1 MTATNSDIQVLVI
14 EDEKDQRQV
23 VESILSAAGYQ
34 VQGVES
40 AEQALELL
48 HTNTIDLVYSDWQ
61 LPGMDG
67 LTLMNTVREQHPD
80 LAFVLATGHGTVEH
94 AVEAMHAGADD
105 YLTKP
110 FTKQTLLFTL
120 DKVCQT
126 RKLRVENEQLKQAL
140 GMQERLLD
148 MIGKSARM
156 QTLFRRVEK
165 LAGTRATVLVTGES
179 GTGKE
184 LAARALHQLSDRA
197 DKPFIAI
204 NCAAIP
210 ESLAEAE
217 FFGAIKGAYT
227 GAHKTTKGKFLAADG
242 GTIFLDEIG
251 ELDLGIQAKLL
262 RLLQEGTLTPIGG
275 TEEYTLDV
283 RLIAATNRDLEE
295 EVKAGQFREDLFF
308 RLNVVPIVMPPL
320 RERKEDIPL
329 LARHFIR
336 HACQLHGLEEPVI
349 SSQLLKTLDNY
360 YWPGNVRELSN
371 AMERL
376 VLLSDG
382 GVLDVA
388 ELNLQRDTR
397 QSEDYL
403 FTLPSEGIS
412 MQQLERD
419 CLTQAMAMANQ
430 NRTEAAKLLDLPYK
444 AFLYRLEKYGIN

>member
-1 MTATNSDIQVLVI
+1 MTNNNIQVLVV
-14 EDEKDQRQV
+14 EDEADQRMV
-23 VESILSAAGYQ
+23 VQSIIEGAGYN
-34 VQGVES
+34 VSAVAS
-40 AEQALELL
+40 AEEALALLQQQTVELL
-48 HTNTIDLVYSDWQ
+48 YSDWQ

-67 LTLMNTVREQHPD
+67 LSLMQKARALQPG
-80 LAFVLATGHGTVEH
+80 LAFILATGHGSIEH
-94 AVEAMHAGADD
+94 AVKAMHAGADD

-110 FTKQTLLFTL
+110 FTKHTLLFTL
-120 DKVCQT
+120 KKVSKT
-126 RKLRVENEQLKQAL
+126 RQVLAENKSLKQAL

-148 MIGKSARM
+148 MIGKSSPM

-165 LAGTRATVLVTGES
+165 LASTRATVLVTGES

-184 LAARALHQLSDRA
+184 LAARALHQLSDRSE
-197 DKPFIAI
+197 KPFIAI

-217 FFGAIKGAYT
+217 FFGAKKGAYT
-227 GAHKTTKGKFLAADG
+227 GAHTTSKGKFLAADG

-251 ELDLGIQAKLL
+251 ELDIGIQAKLL
-262 RLLQEGTLTPIGG
+262 RLLQEGTLTPIGSH
-275 TEEYTLDV
+275 EEVQVNV
-283 RLIAATNRDLEE
+283 RLIAATNRDLED

-329 LARHFIR
+329 LAQHFLQR
-336 HACQLHGLEEPVI
+336 AGQLHGLDVPKLSADV
-349 SSQLLKTLDNY
+349 LKSMNDY

-371 AMERL
+371 VMERL

-382 GVLDVA
+382 GSIQLADL
-388 ELNLQRDTR
+388 ELSQIDG
-397 QSEDYL
+397 QDDS
-403 FTLPSEGIS
+403 FQFKLPPEGIS

-419 CLTQAMAMANQ
+419 CLTQAMTRSNN

-444 AFLYRLEKYGIN
+444 AFLYRLEKYGIQ